1 MLQNL
6 DYMILLDADISFC
19 MVCKLW
25 YISIRCIFK
34 NLALKL
40 RIYNFRGVLC
50 MQLSASPA
58 ITLPPILSLL
68 SFYYPIFSTIHVP
81 SRVFA
86 IVFAVYFFTSISWLL
101 IAFYTYSL
109 PLYTILSLYGI
120 IYLLFLKMALWCCN
134 APCTTHFWELYQYQI
149 IPIFSL

>member
-40 RIYNFRGVLC
+40 RIYNFRSVCVCPPHLP
-50 MQLSASPA
+50 SPPPNPF
-58 ITLPPILSLL
+58 PPILLL
-68 SFYYPIFSTIHVP
+68 SYLFH
-81 SRVFA
+81 
-86 IVFAVYFFTSISWLL
+86 
-101 IAFYTYSL
+101 YS
-109 PLYTILSLYGI
+109 SGVRSVCDCVCF
-120 IYLLFLKMALWCCN
+120 LLFASIPIVVDHLLYL
-134 APCTTHFWELYQYQI
+134 FLYSIYYLISLWELYIYC
-149 IPIFSL
+149 F

>member
-40 RIYNFRGVLC
+40 RIYNFRGVCVCICPPCLPSPYTNTFPSFPL
-50 MQLSASPA
+50 LSYLSHYSCTFQSVCDCVCCLLFAS
-58 ITLPPILSLL
+58 IPIVVDHLLYLFLYSIHCL
-68 SFYYPIFSTIHVP
+68 SFYGSYIS
-81 SRVFA
+81 
-86 IVFAVYFFTSISWLL
+86 IVFKNGSMVLQRTMYDPFLRAIL
-101 IAFYTYSL
+101 IPNYTY
-109 PLYTILSLYGI
+109 
-120 IYLLFLKMALWCCN
+120 F
-134 APCTTHFWELYQYQI
+134 
-149 IPIFSL
+149 

>member
-40 RIYNFRGVLC
+40 RIYNFRGVCVCICPPHLPSPSPQSFPSYPSIILPLPLFKRCSECLRLC
-50 MQLSASPA
+50 LLSTFRFYSYSCWSPS
-58 ITLPPILSLL
+58 ISIFILYTLP
-68 SFYYPIFSTIHVP
+68 F
-81 SRVFA
+81 
-86 IVFAVYFFTSISWLL
+86 FFT
-101 IAFYTYSL
+101 
-109 PLYTILSLYGI
+109 GV

-134 APCTTHFWELYQYQI
+134 APCTTHFWELY
-149 IPIFSL
+149 

>member
-40 RIYNFRGVLC
+40 RIYNFRGVC
-50 MQLSASPA
+50 VCICPPC
-58 ITLPPILSLL
+58 LPSSYTNTFPSFPLL
-68 SFYYPIFSTIHVP
+68 SYLFHYSSGVW
-81 SRVFA
+81 SVC
-86 IVFAVYFFTSISWLL
+86 YFVSF
-101 IAFYTYSL
+101 
-109 PLYTILSLYGI
+109 
-120 IYLLFLKMALWCCN
+120 LLFASIPIVVDHLLYLFLYSIHCLS
-134 APCTTHFWELYQYQI
+134 FLRELYIYC
-149 IPIFSL
+149 F

>member
-40 RIYNFRGVLC
+40 RIYNFRDVCVCICPPHLP
-50 MQLSASPA
+50 SSSPNPF
-58 ITLPPILSLL
+58 PPIPL
-68 SFYYPIFSTIHVP
+68 FSYLFH
-81 SRVFA
+81 
-86 IVFAVYFFTSISWLL
+86 
-101 IAFYTYSL
+101 YSC
-109 PLYTILSLYGI
+109 TFQSVCDCVCC
-120 IYLLFLKMALWCCN
+120 LLFASILIVVDHLLYL
-134 APCTTHFWELYQYQI
+134 FLYSIYYLISLWELYIYC
-149 IPIFSL
+149 F

>member
-40 RIYNFRGVLC
+40 RIYNFRGVCVCNCPPHLPP
-50 MQLSASPA
+50 SSPKHF
-58 ITLPPILSLL
+58 PPILLL
-68 SFYYPIFSTIHVP
+68 SYLSHYSCTFQSVCYFVSFLLFASIPIVVEHLLYLFLYSIHCL
-81 SRVFA
+81 S
-86 IVFAVYFFTSISWLL
+86 FFT
-101 IAFYTYSL
+101 
-109 PLYTILSLYGI
+109 GV
-120 IYLLFLKMALWCCN
+120 IYLLFLKMALWCYN
-134 APCTTHFWELYQYQI
+134 APCTTHF
-149 IPIFSL
+149 

>member
-40 RIYNFRGVLC
+40 RIYNFRSVCVCPPHLP
-50 MQLSASPA
+50 SP
-58 ITLPPILSLL
+58 PPILSLL
-68 SFYYPIFSTIHVP
+68 SFYYPTFSTIQAVFG
-81 SRVFA
+81 VFA
-86 IVFAVYFFTSISWLL
+86 IVFASYFS
-101 IAFYTYSL
+101 
-109 PLYTILSLYGI
+109 
-120 IYLLFLKMALWCCN
+120 LLFL
-134 APCTTHFWELYQYQI
+134 
-149 IPIFSL
+149 

>member
-40 RIYNFRGVLC
+40 RIYNFRGVCVCNCPPHLP
-50 MQLSASPA
+50 SPSPHPF
-58 ITLPPILSLL
+58 PPILLL
-68 SFYYPIFSTIHVP
+68 SYLFH
-81 SRVFA
+81 
-86 IVFAVYFFTSISWLL
+86 
-101 IAFYTYSL
+101 YS
-109 PLYTILSLYGI
+109 SGVRSVCDCVCC
-120 IYLLFLKMALWCCN
+120 LLFASILIVIDHLLYL
-134 APCTTHFWELYQYQI
+134 FLYSIYYLISLWELYIYC
-149 IPIFSL
+149 F

>member
-40 RIYNFRGVLC
+40 RIYNFRGVCVCEIIFCKGLLC
-50 MQLSASPA
+50 MLCMCFYVFRFMYVRLSRPA
-58 ITLPPILSLL
+58 CHHPPPNPFPSFPLL
-68 SFYYPIFSTIHVP
+68 SYLFHYSSGVR
-81 SRVFA
+81 SVC
-86 IVFAVYFFTSISWLL
+86 YFVC
-101 IAFYTYSL
+101 
-109 PLYTILSLYGI
+109 
-120 IYLLFLKMALWCCN
+120 YLLFRFYSYSC
-134 APCTTHFWELYQYQI
+134 
-149 IPIFSL
+149 